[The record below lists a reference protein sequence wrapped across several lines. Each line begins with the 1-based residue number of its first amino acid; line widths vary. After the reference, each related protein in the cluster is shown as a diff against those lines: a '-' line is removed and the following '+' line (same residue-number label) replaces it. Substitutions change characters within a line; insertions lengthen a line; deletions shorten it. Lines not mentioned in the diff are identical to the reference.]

1 MKQNNQLIIIDP
13 QYDFHNVPEN
23 HQAISVNKDNG
34 SISRIAPALPVD
46 GSWQDALNLAAFI
59 EKAGNQLNS
68 ITVTLDSHQQ
78 YDISHPLFWRD
89 ANGKQP
95 APFTQIKHEDVLN
108 GVMKPIDS
116 KQVQYA
122 LDYTKALEDAG
133 RYPLI
138 IWPPHCLIGT
148 PGHNVV
154 QPVCSALLDWENRYI
169 ARVNYMT
176 KGHNP
181 YTEHYGAFAAE
192 VPYAADPTTKLSR
205 PMIERF
211 EQADLIFLT
220 GQALS
225 HCVAATVRQL
235 ADNFGNENIKKL
247 VLLRDTTS
255 PVTGFEKNGED
266 FIEEM
271 KARGMRVVN
280 TTDVI
285 VTHNGLSIA

>member
-1 MKQNNQLIIIDP
+1 MKQNTQLIIIDP
-13 QYDFHNVPEN
+13 QYDFHDVPEN
-23 HQAISVNKDNG
+23 HQAFSVGKDNG
-34 SISRIAPALPVD
+34 SISRIAPALPVN
-46 GSWQDALNLAAFI
+46 GAWQDSLNLAAFI
-59 EKAGNQLNS
+59 EKAGNQINS

-95 APFTQIKHEDVLN
+95 APFTQIKHEDVMN
-108 GVMKPIDS
+108 GMMKPIDS
-116 KQVQYA
+116 KQAQYA

-133 RYPLI
+133 HYPLI

-169 ARVNYMT
+169 GRVSYMT

-192 VPYAADPTTKLSR
+192 VPHPADPTTKLSR

-247 VLLRDTTS
+247 VLLRNTTS
-255 PVTGFEKNGED
+255 PVAGFEKNGED